1 MNRRRFLLRLTTLCA
16 LLPGGSV
23 PLLARGS
30 RFHCRGIDSYSD
42 LPAELQALHSPRF
55 VRAFPDSTLD
65 GLLEAL
71 RARRICTQGKL
82 DAARVRENAV
92 DDPLMEFD
100 DFFWTESELMLY
112 ALVARLREKE
122 EGRCARRNNDWGCAG

>member
-1 MNRRRFLLRLTTLCA
+1 MNRRRFLLRLTALCA
-16 LLPGGSV
+16 LLPGGGV
-23 PLLARGS
+23 PLLACGS

-42 LPAELQALHSPRF
+42 LSTDLQALYSPRF

-71 RARRICTQGKL
+71 RARRVCTWGKI
-82 DAARVRENAV
+82 DVARVRENAA
-92 DDPLMEFD
+92 DDPLVEFD

-122 EGRCARRNNDWGCAG
+122 EGRRGAVDSAS